1 MGWTTS
7 WYLEKRY
14 AQDVWRFLPDATRL
28 MLSYDNPDGLDSDD
42 FHSFLHDLEYF
53 CINHWTTSGFPSCA
67 SPEVT
72 YEADKWV
79 NHSLE
84 EIATFPLFGW
94 ISVQAILDADWSQA
108 FVNPSKQCP
117 KWWRLWQER
126 LRSFGDPR
134 QLRFVYI
141 SIR

>member
-53 CINHWTTSGFPSCA
+53 CINHWTKVVFRPA
-67 SPEVT
+67 
-72 YEADKWV
+72 
-79 NHSLE
+79 L
-84 EIATFPLFGW
+84 
-94 ISVQAILDADWSQA
+94 
-108 FVNPSKQCP
+108 
-117 KWWRLWQER
+117 
-126 LRSFGDPR
+126 LRK
-134 QLRFVYI
+134 
-141 SIR
+141 